1 MSEWKKVAQDLEV
14 RINGATAAGRLELQ
28 PQLQRVLRMM
38 ERDGQH
44 VPARLRNLDE
54 ELISEVIEARFDN
67 VPL

>member
-1 MSEWKKVAQDLEV
+1 MSDLTRMAQDLEK
-14 RINGATAAGRLELQ
+14 RIHGASPSGRLELQ
-28 PQLQRVLRMM
+28 PELDRVLRLM
-38 ERDGQH
+38 ERDGQR